1 MKVIIRVA
9 FVLAFR
15 LVLTACQPPLPGA
28 LESVEPEVITV
39 QVTPAVEHWLP
50 RVAACAQEIPDF
62 GVYARVRPRADLAG
76 EDSDLVL
83 RLGERMEGD
92 VFVAVMGSEEIV
104 LVAGRDVP
112 TAALSL
118 ESLQAIYAGEISDWA
133 DVPEARV
140 NPGAGVAPIVPLAYP
155 AEHEMTFLF
164 RKAFLH
170 DAAIP
175 SAVQTFST
183 VGFLEELLA
192 LYPTGIGFLLQGQAT
207 EGMRIVP
214 IDAETPIASKQYVL
228 AVTSQAPEGRLKA
241 LLTCLQSAQ

>member
-1 MKVIIRVA
+1 MKAVKLVA
-9 FVLAFR
+9 FVLAF
-15 LVLTACQPPLPGA
+15 VFILTACQPPIPEA
-28 LESVEPEVITV
+28 QESIEPEVITV

-50 RVAACAQEIPDF
+50 RVTACAQEIPAF
-62 GVYARVRPRADLAG
+62 GVFVRVRPRADLVR

-92 VFVAVMGSEEIV
+92 GYVAVMGTEEIV
-104 LVAGRDVP
+104 LVAGKDVP
-112 TAALSL
+112 IAALSL

-140 NPGAGVAPIVPLAYP
+140 NPGAAAAPIMILAYP
-155 AEHEMTFLF
+155 AGHEITLLF
-164 RKAFLH
+164 RRAFLH

-175 SAVQTFST
+175 NGVQTYST

-192 LYPTGIGFLLQGQAT
+192 LYPTGIGFLLQSQVS

-214 IDAETPIASKQYVL
+214 IEAEEPIASEQYVL
-228 AVTSQAPEGRLKA
+228 AVTLQAPEGRLKA
-241 LLTCLQSAQ
+241 LLACLQSAQ

>member
-9 FVLAFR
+9 FVLAFG

-92 VFVAVMGSEEIV
+92 GSAVMGSEEIV

-118 ESLQAIYAGEISDWA
+118 RACRRSTPGDQRLV

-140 NPGAGVAPIVPLAYP
+140 NP
-155 AEHEMTFLF
+155 
-164 RKAFLH
+164 
-170 DAAIP
+170 
-175 SAVQTFST
+175 
-183 VGFLEELLA
+183 
-192 LYPTGIGFLLQGQAT
+192 
-207 EGMRIVP
+207 
-214 IDAETPIASKQYVL
+214 
-228 AVTSQAPEGRLKA
+228 
-241 LLTCLQSAQ
+241 AQE